1 MRQQLVFNDSDVK
14 QYEGILE
21 CVDEIVKNL
30 NDFTETL
37 SDDVDYTYFEYKVK
51 CICNKIKNY
60 LN

>member
-51 CICNKIKNY
+51 CISTR
-60 LN
+60 